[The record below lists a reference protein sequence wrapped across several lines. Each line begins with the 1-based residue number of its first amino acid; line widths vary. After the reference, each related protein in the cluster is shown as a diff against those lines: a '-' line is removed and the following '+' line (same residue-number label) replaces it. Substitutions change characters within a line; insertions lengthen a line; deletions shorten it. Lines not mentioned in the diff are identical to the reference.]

1 MLMQSSERLRC
12 GAEGGGA
19 TLQAVDSK
27 GQQNK
32 YFK

>member
-1 MLMQSSERLRC
+1 MESSDGRSC
-12 GAEGGGA
+12 GVEGGGA
-19 TLQAVDSK
+19 TLQAADSK